1 ILFLGTALA
10 FSSER
15 FPYIYIGHPSTPH
28 VNKKHRLLQ
37 DYKYQHHG
45 SSTQTYHHI
54 PPSSQHTQRL
64 FSHTH
69 TRKHMPLPNMF
80 GRQTQFPKRS
90 GSGYAWPESDSED
103 DIVIRPCAT
112 NEKADATVTMTECV
126 PGPTAVEQASQPR
139 PSLSGRRA
147 SAEDTNLQE
156 LWECMLELQQQYHCY
171 NSTRMEIAA
180 DREDAMDMMP
190 TKYCM
195 DMLNDSI
202 ESLPEEGWKKL
213 SKFLITDLE
222 HAQKSQKWKFWK
234 HL

>member
-1 ILFLGTALA
+1 
-10 FSSER
+10 
-15 FPYIYIGHPSTPH
+15 
-28 VNKKHRLLQ
+28 
-37 DYKYQHHG
+37 
-45 SSTQTYHHI
+45 
-54 PPSSQHTQRL
+54 
-64 FSHTH
+64 
-69 TRKHMPLPNMF
+69 MF
-80 GRQTQFPKRS
+80 GRQSQTQFPKRS
-90 GSGYAWPESDSED
+90 SSGYSWPESDSED

-112 NEKADATVTMTECV
+112 NEKADATVTMTECI
-126 PGPTAVEQASQPR
+126 PGPTAVDQTSQPR

-180 DREDAMDMMP
+180 DREDAMDMMRMLTHP
-190 TKYCM
+190 LFAPCKSLSLTPCSATKYCM

>member
-1 ILFLGTALA
+1 
-10 FSSER
+10 
-15 FPYIYIGHPSTPH
+15 
-28 VNKKHRLLQ
+28 
-37 DYKYQHHG
+37 
-45 SSTQTYHHI
+45 
-54 PPSSQHTQRL
+54 
-64 FSHTH
+64 
-69 TRKHMPLPNMF
+69 MF
-80 GRQTQFPKRS
+80 GRQSQTQFPKRS
-90 GSGYAWPESDSED
+90 SSGYSWPESDSED

-126 PGPTAVEQASQPR
+126 PGPTAVEQTSQPR

-156 LWECMLELQQQYHCY
+156 LWECMLELQQEYHCY